1 MCGAGAVPASP
12 GGSEVCAGIWDSAPD
27 GGAYPVGRHRVC
39 ESQGATVTEDARDRP
54 CESQDSQPASL
65 WEPVR
70 KLPSVNS
77 SFQHFVSFDI
87 SFSFDALF

>member
-12 GGSEVCAGIWDSAPD
+12 GGSEVRAGIWDSATD

-54 CESQDSQPASL
+54 CESRDSQPASL
-65 WEPVR
+65 REPVR

-77 SFQHFVSFDI
+77 SFQYFVSFDI
-87 SFSFDALF
+87 SFSFHPLF